1 MDMDKNGIAFWHL
14 CEEKQTVTSE
24 VYKTFLETYIP
35 IWMTGKEIQV
45 SDDYLRQCQSSLIKS
60 CYRLFNQK

>member
-1 MDMDKNGIAFWHL
+1 MAMDKIGIAFWDL

-35 IWMTGKEIQV
+35 IWITVNKFKGPVIIH
-45 SDDYLRQCQSSLIKS
+45 DNSSPH
-60 CYRLFNQK
+60 

>member
-1 MDMDKNGIAFWHL
+1 MAMDKNGIAFWHL

-24 VYKTFLETYIP
+24 AYKTFLETYIP
-35 IWMTGKEIQV
+35 IWMTGKEIQGAA
-45 SDDYLRQCQSSLIKS
+45 DYSRQFQSSLIKS